1 MDKKNNGNLV
11 RFKVPRNNN
20 FVVIGNHY
28 IRDKNLSL
36 KAIGLLTMMLTL
48 PDNWDFSLT
57 GLAAIRSEGIDA
69 IRSTIKELEKK
80 GYLQKTAIRNENGRF
95 GKTVYEVSEIPKFKN
110 ESRDDKCQK

>member
-11 RFKVPRNNN
+11 KFKVPRNNN

-36 KAIGLLTMMLTL
+36 KAIGLLTIILSL
-48 PDNWDFSLT
+48 LDDWDFSLN
-57 GLAAIRSEGIDA
+57 GLVKIRKEGIDA
-69 IRSTIKELEKK
+69 IRSAIRELEDK

-95 GKTVYEVSEIPKFKN
+95 GKTEYEVSETPRFKN
-110 ESRDDKCQK
+110 GSGDGICQK